1 MDFDDLWLLTYEN
14 VFFTIL
20 PKLCV
25 CVCVCVCVCA
35 CVCVFIFFHR
45 KDFFWLNKT
54 MNVMP
59 EVQVSDGM
67 LRKNF
72 CVKYLC
78 RHVKYNHSKNLKAKE
93 CQLNRA

>member
-1 MDFDDLWLLTYEN
+1 MNNPNIKYTAAAA
-14 VFFTIL
+14 
-20 PKLCV
+20 V
-25 CVCVCVCVCA
+25 CVCVCVCVRA

-78 RHVKYNHSKNLKAKE
+78 RHVKDNHSKNLKAKE